1 MLAHAHDQVY
11 LHARQHGIVLMRPLA
26 RAFALAAPGAY
37 LVLRGWPFSVPGA
50 LALAVAAAV
59 ALKAVWE
66 WERTHLVVTRD
77 KLYVVEG
84 TLRRRAS
91 AVRHARVD
99 RVGIDQSLAGRV
111 LGYGTL
117 TAGELEIAYVAEPR
131 RVLGLVEHLAA

>member
-1 MLAHAHDQVY
+1 MLSHAQDHVY
-11 LHARQHGIVLMRPLA
+11 LHARQHGIVLLRPLV
-26 RAFALAAPGAY
+26 RAFALAVPAAY

-59 ALKAVWE
+59 ALKAVWV
-66 WERTHLVVTRD
+66 WERTHLVVTGD